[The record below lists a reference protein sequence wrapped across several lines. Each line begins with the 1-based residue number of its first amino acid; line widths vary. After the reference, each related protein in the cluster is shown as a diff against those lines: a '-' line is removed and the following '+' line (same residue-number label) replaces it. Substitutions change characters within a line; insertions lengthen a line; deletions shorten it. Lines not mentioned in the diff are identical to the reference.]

1 MKLVG
6 GSKRKQN
13 KDLISEEDDKEIDFI
28 LLEDRDITGNRVSL
42 RVETEEVKSTPSSS
56 SDKSSKANNSNNN
69 KKTVL
74 PVMSELRELLIR
86 EPLCPVG

>member
-1 MKLVG
+1 MKLVR
-6 GSKRKQN
+6 GSKQKQN

-56 SDKSSKANNSNNN
+56 DKSSKANSSSNI

-74 PVMSELRELLIR
+74 PAMSELRELLIR

>member
-6 GSKRKQN
+6 GSKRKQS
-13 KDLISEEDDKEIDFI
+13 KDPSEEDDKEIDFI

-69 KKTVL
+69 IKTVL
-74 PVMSELRELLIR
+74 PAMSELKELLIR